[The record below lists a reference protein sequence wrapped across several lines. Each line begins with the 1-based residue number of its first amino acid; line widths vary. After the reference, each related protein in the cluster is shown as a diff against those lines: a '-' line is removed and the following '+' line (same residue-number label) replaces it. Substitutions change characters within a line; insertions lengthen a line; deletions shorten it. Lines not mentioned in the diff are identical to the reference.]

1 MNKKNE
7 PIILPS
13 GHVGHK
19 SIPGLFILPEND
31 EKKNTKKK
39 IKKSE
44 FQIISFVCII

>member
-19 SIPGLFILPEND
+19 SIPGLFILPEDN
-31 EKKNTKKK
+31 EKKTTKKK
-39 IKKSE
+39 GKKSK
-44 FQIISFVCII
+44 